1 MLMLGIYDTPARG
14 TLLLDASSRV
24 TACSFATNEH
34 GFASLQA
41 TIQMQLREAFTLYD
55 RASPLF
61 VALYDGANIVWRG
74 RLEDTGLQSSEDGT
88 ALTITAL
95 GGWRAMSDIPYTAL
109 WSDSRVAEWRPI
121 LSTQVS
127 SSLKDRFVLD
137 TNNRLFFS
145 PKLNSIQGGGV
156 VAGMQGYTI
165 ANGSAR
171 QIVACDFTYST
182 NLPANYTCSLDR
194 FDANWTFLSSVWALA
209 ATGATLTGSQV
220 LTFAACDN
228 LAFQIFYNL
237 GAATH
242 TGQDGDFSLTI
253 TSPRVKTT
261 TTAVIYADEI
271 VRAMVAYVAGI
282 NPTQMN
288 TSTALIQS
296 PVVDLVNEVY
306 EDALPSDI
314 LSDLAAR
321 GDNQVPPRK
330 WEVGV
335 WEDQTVFFR
344 PRGSAGQAWS
354 VDVSEL
360 ELERTLSAMYNS
372 AYTVYQDV
380 NSRILRTAAAVDAAS
395 LALAGITR
403 RAAVSSKTTS
413 ATNAGR
419 VRDAALGN
427 SKNPLPRAAIRF
439 DAVYTASG
447 ALAPLYGV
455 RSGDTITIRNL
466 PPNLS
471 PLIDRI
477 RTFRISRAEFDCIS
491 GVLSVEPEAALPTV
505 ATQIVDL
512 AVRGSSGQP
521 TGKQSAID
529 VFRGTRM

>member
-1 MLMLGIYDTPARG
+1 MLGIYDTPARG

-41 TIQMQLREAFTLYD
+41 TIQMSLHEAFTLYD

-61 VALYDGANIVWRG
+61 VALYDGANVVWRG
-74 RLEDTGLQSSEDGT
+74 RLEDTGMQSSGDGT

-109 WSDSRVAEWRPI
+109 WSDTGVTGWRPV

-145 PKLNSIQGGGV
+145 PKLNSIQGGGT

-182 NLPANYTCSLDR
+182 NLPANYTCRLDR
-194 FDANWTFLSSVWALA
+194 FDANWVFLSSVWTLA

-242 TGQDGDFSLTI
+242 TGQDGDFSLSI

-261 TTAVIYADEI
+261 TTATVLYADEI
-271 VRAMVAYVAGI
+271 ARALVSYVAGI

-296 PVVDLVNEVY
+296 PVVDLVSEVY

-360 ELERTLSAMYNS
+360 ELERTLAVMYNS
-372 AYTVYQDV
+372 VYAVHEDL
-380 NSRILRTAAAVDAAS
+380 NGRALRTAAAVDAAS

-403 RAAVSSKTTS
+403 RAAVGSKTTS
-413 ATNAGR
+413 ATNAAR
-419 VRDAALGN
+419 VRDAALED
-427 SKNPLPRAAIRF
+427 SRNPLPRAAIRF

-447 ALAPLYGV
+447 ASAPLYGV
-455 RSGDTITIRNL
+455 RSGDTITVRNL

-471 PLIDRI
+471 PSIDRI
-477 RTFRISRAEFDCIS
+477 RTFRISRTEYDCMDN
-491 GVLSVEPEAALPTV
+491 VLSVEPEAALPTV

-529 VFRGTRM
+529 LYRGPRM